1 MAGIMRSP
9 SAVFV
14 ALGIGLCG
22 CGKPG
27 SGGAASAPATDVTAP
42 VQSATSAGNVPAAAS
57 DPSSVKPLSVDR
69 VPAEGGELEIRPIQ
83 HGSLLL
89 SFAGQHIFI
98 DPWSAGPL
106 PSEPKADLI
115 LITDIHG
122 DHLDPAGV
130 AQVKGDSTIIVGPA
144 AVAEQLPGTL
154 VLNNGQTQQ
163 FGGVGVEAVP
173 MYNLPRGPAEGEL
186 RHPPGRGNGYILTL
200 GGKRVYVSGDT
211 ACTPE
216 MKALRNIDVA
226 FVCMNMPYT
235 MPPKEA
241 AECVAAF
248 KPKVVYPY
256 HFRGSNL
263 TEFEQPLAQVENVEV
278 RLRRWYP

>member
-1 MAGIMRSP
+1 MARTVSMVCLVAGLQGACSKPAPAPDAP
-9 SAVFV
+9 SAAPDAVE
-14 ALGIGLCG
+14 AEKAGASPTLPAPEASGL
-22 CGKPG
+22 
-27 SGGAASAPATDVTAP
+27 ASADRIAADGGDLV
-42 VQSATSAGNVPAAAS
+42 VQ
-57 DPSSVKPLSVDR
+57 
-69 VPAEGGELEIRPIQ
+69 PIQ

-89 SFAGQHIFI
+89 SFGDQHIFV
-98 DPWSAGPL
+98 DPWSSGPL

-130 AQVKGDSTIIVGPA
+130 DRVKDDETVIVGPP

-154 VLNNGQTQQ
+154 ALRNGEAQE
-163 FGGVGVEAVP
+163 FGGVRVEAVP
-173 MYNLPRGPAEGEL
+173 MYNLPRPEQAEL
-186 RHPPGRGNGYILTL
+186 RHPPGRGNGYVLTL

-216 MKALRNIDVA
+216 MKALKDIDVA

-235 MPPKEA
+235 MPPEEA

-248 KPKVVYPY
+248 KPRVVYPY
-256 HFRGSNL
+256 HFRGSDL
-263 TEFEQPLAQVENVEV
+263 TQFEQPLAAVPGVDV
-278 RLRRWYP
+278 RIRRWYP

>member
-1 MAGIMRSP
+1 MMAPVTRSP
-9 SAVFV
+9 FAVCIV
-14 ALGIGLCG
+14 LGLQLAG
-22 CGKPG
+22 CNKSSTGP
-27 SGGAASAPATDVTAP
+27 AAPS
-42 VQSATSAGNVPAAAS
+42 AAAS
-57 DPSSVKPLSVDR
+57 EAAEPPAPLPTEATPPAMQPLAVDR
-69 VPAEGGELEIRPIQ
+69 LPAEGGDIEVRPIQ

-89 SFAGQHIFI
+89 SFGGQHIFV
-98 DPWSAGPL
+98 DPWSSGPL

-122 DHLDPAGV
+122 DHLDPPGIEK
-130 AQVKGDSTIIVGPA
+130 VKGDHTIIVGPA

-154 VLNNGQTQQ
+154 VLANGQKQQ
-163 FGGVGVEAVP
+163 FAGVSVEAVP
-173 MYNLPRGPAEGEL
+173 MYNIARGPADGEL

-211 ACTPE
+211 SCTPE
-216 MKALRNIDVA
+216 MKGLKNIDVA

-235 MPPKEA
+235 MPPEEA

-256 HFRGSNL
+256 HFRGSDL
-263 TEFEQPLAQVENVEV
+263 QRFQEPLAQLEGVEV
-278 RLRRWYP
+278 RIRSWYP

>member
-1 MAGIMRSP
+1 M
-9 SAVFV
+9 
-14 ALGIGLCG
+14 
-22 CGKPG
+22 
-27 SGGAASAPATDVTAP
+27 
-42 VQSATSAGNVPAAAS
+42 Q
-57 DPSSVKPLSVDR
+57 PLAVDR
-69 VPAEGGELEIRPIQ
+69 LPTEGGDIEIRPIQ

-89 SFAGQHIFI
+89 SFGGQHIFV
-98 DPWSAGPL
+98 DPWSSGPL

-122 DHLDPAGV
+122 DHLDPPGIEK
-130 AQVKGDSTIIVGPA
+130 VKGDNTIIVGPA

-154 VLNNGQTQQ
+154 VLANGQKQQ
-163 FGGVGVEAVP
+163 FAGVSVEAVP
-173 MYNLPRGPAEGEL
+173 MYNIARGPTEGEL

-211 ACTPE
+211 SCTPE
-216 MKALRNIDVA
+216 MKGLKNIDAA

-235 MPPKEA
+235 MPPEEA

-256 HFRGSNL
+256 HFRGSDL
-263 TEFEQPLAQVENVEV
+263 QKFQEPLAQLEGVEV
-278 RLRRWYP
+278 RIRSWYP

>member
-1 MAGIMRSP
+1 MMVSVTRSP
-9 SAVFV
+9 FALSIVV
-14 ALGIGLCG
+14 ALQLAG
-22 CGKPG
+22 CDKSS
-27 SGGAASAPATDVTAP
+27 SGPAAPS
-42 VQSATSAGNVPAAAS
+42 AAAS
-57 DPSSVKPLSVDR
+57 EAAESPAPLPTEAAPRATQPLAVDR
-69 VPAEGGELEIRPIQ
+69 LPAEGGDIEVRPIQ

-89 SFAGQHIFI
+89 SFGGQHIFI
-98 DPWSAGPL
+98 DPWSSGPL

-122 DHLDPAGV
+122 DHLDPPGIEK
-130 AQVKGDSTIIVGPA
+130 VKGDNTIFVGPA

-154 VLNNGQTQQ
+154 VLANGQKQQ
-163 FGGVGVEAVP
+163 FAGVSVEAVP
-173 MYNLPRGPAEGEL
+173 MYNIARGPADGEL

-216 MKALRNIDVA
+216 MRALKNIDVA

-235 MPPKEA
+235 MPPEEA

-248 KPKVVYPY
+248 KPKIVYPY
-256 HFRGSNL
+256 HFRGSDL
-263 TEFEQPLAQVENVEV
+263 QKFQEPLAQLEGVEV
-278 RLRRWYP
+278 RIRSWYP